1 MGGIPVRAAK
11 ALLILIGTSLPA
23 FADGFDIV
31 IPGRPGV
38 PIIVNGQ
45 DISYAVVEGA
55 WGLGHGN
62 FVQPTVFGGRYID
75 PEPQVGHYYPSAGTV
90 PAYGRLEI
98 EPPANRKLPKPAES
112 FHQSWI
118 SQSAPPLPPP
128 QPVVPFY
135 PPPIIQAPPDGAASM
150 PQVTPDSPQDFRHRN
165 SRKHLNQ

>member
-1 MGGIPVRAAK
+1 MRAAQ
-11 ALLILIGTSLPA
+11 ALLVLIGTSLPA
-23 FADGFDIV
+23 YADGFDIV
-31 IPGRPGV
+31 IPGRAGV

-55 WGLGHGN
+55 SGLGHGLN
-62 FVQPTVFGGRYID
+62 VQPTVYGGRAID
-75 PEPQVGHYYPSAGTV
+75 PEPNVGHYYPSAGTV

-118 SQSAPPLPPP
+118 SQSAPPIPQA

-135 PPPIIQAPPDGAASM
+135 PPPIIQAPDEAAST
-150 PQVTPDSPQDFRHRN
+150 PQAEPDFRRRN
-165 SRKHLNQ
+165 SRKHQNQ

>member
-1 MGGIPVRAAK
+1 MRVVR

-38 PIIVNGQ
+38 PIIMNGQ
-45 DISYAVVEGA
+45 DVSYAVVEGV

-62 FVQPTVFGGRYID
+62 YVQPTVYGGRTID
-75 PEPQVGHYYPSAGTV
+75 PEPNVGHYYPSAGNS

-112 FHQSWI
+112 FHQSWT
-118 SQSAPPLPPP
+118 SQSAPPVL
-128 QPVVPFY
+128 QPVVPLY
-135 PPPIIQAPPDGAASM
+135 PPPIIQAPQDGGSGLPQGAPAS
-150 PQVTPDSPQDFRHRN
+150 QQDFHRHN
-165 SRKHLNQ
+165 SRKLQN

>member
-1 MGGIPVRAAK
+1 MCVVR

-38 PIIVNGQ
+38 PIIMNGK
-45 DISYAVVEGA
+45 DVSYAVVEGV

-62 FVQPTVFGGRYID
+62 YVQPTVYGGRTID
-75 PEPQVGHYYPSAGTV
+75 PEPNVGHYYPSAGNS

-98 EPPANRKLPKPAES
+98 EPPPNRKLPKPAES
-112 FHQSWI
+112 FHQSWT
-118 SQSAPPLPPP
+118 SQSAPPVH

-135 PPPIIQAPPDGAASM
+135 PPPIIQAPQDGGSGL
-150 PQVTPDSPQDFRHRN
+150 PQGAPGSQQDFHRPN
-165 SRKHLNQ
+165 SQKLQN